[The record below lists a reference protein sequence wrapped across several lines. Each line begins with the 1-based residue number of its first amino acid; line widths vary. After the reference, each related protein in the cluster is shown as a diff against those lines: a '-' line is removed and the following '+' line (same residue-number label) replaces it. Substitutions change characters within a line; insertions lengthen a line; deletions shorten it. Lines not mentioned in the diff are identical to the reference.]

1 LFSWLADIQ
10 NTQPIAHGV
19 IILSLVAALGLVL
32 GSIRVRGFSLGIA
45 GTLFAGLILA
55 HFGFNL
61 EPSFR
66 SFIQEFGLILFVYTI
81 GLQVGPSFLDSLRRQ
96 GFALNL
102 LAAGNV
108 FLGVVMTVGLCLLVG
123 VDLGV
128 GAGIFAGATT
138 NTPALGAAQ
147 ETLQTLPKITPERVA
162 NSALGY
168 AVAYPFGVL
177 GLILAMVLIRSL
189 FRIEVPAELKS
200 FVASQ
205 QTDREPFTRITVRIT
220 NPNLA
225 GVPLSGI
232 PHLGNS
238 GVAVSRLKRAG
249 ESEVKLALKDTPV
262 YPGDLLLAVGRKS
275 DLRRF
280 QMMVGE
286 ESSEDLT
293 LASGPLTSRQVL
305 VTRPEVIGKPLG
317 ELRERYPFELKA
329 TRLTRADLDMSI
341 SSTLR
346 LRFGDVILLV
356 GTEDNLDRAAEV
368 LGNSIKELNLVR
380 LVPMFLGIALGVLVG
395 CYPLTVGNM
404 PAPLR
409 LGLAGGPL
417 LIAIILSRIGCIG
430 PLLWYMPAH
439 ANLLLRELGIV
450 LFLSCVGLKSGTHFV
465 ETLLRGQG
473 FLWMAMGAVI
483 TLAPIMIISLIARIV
498 LKMNFVNLCGLLA
511 GSQTDPPALAFAH
524 GMCNS
529 EAPSIAYASVYPL
542 TMVLRIAA
550 AQLLVLFFAV

>member
-1 LFSWLADIQ
+1 MLSWLADIP

-19 IILSLVAALGLVL
+19 IILSLVAALGLAL
-32 GSIRVRGFSLGIA
+32 GSVRVRGFSLGIA
-45 GTLFAGLILA
+45 GTLFAGLIFA
-55 HFGFNL
+55 HFGYNL
-61 EPSFR
+61 DPSFR

-81 GLQVGPSFLDSLRRQ
+81 GLQVGPGFLDSLRRQ

-108 FLGVVMTVGLCLLVG
+108 LLGVAVTVALCLLLG
-123 VDLGV
+123 VDLGI

-147 ETLQTLPKITPERVA
+147 EALQTLPKITAERAA

-177 GLILAMVLIRSL
+177 GIILAMVLVKSW
-189 FRIEVPAELKS
+189 FHIEVPSELKS
-200 FVASQ
+200 FFAYQ
-205 QTDREPFTRITVRIT
+205 QAEREPFTRMTVRVT

-232 PHLGNS
+232 PHLEDS
-238 GVAVSRLKRAG
+238 GVAVSRLKGAG
-249 ESEVKLALKDTPV
+249 ETEVKLALKDTLLH
-262 YPGDLLLAVGRKS
+262 PGDLLLAVGRKS

-280 QMMVGE
+280 QMTVGE
-286 ESSEDLT
+286 ESPEDLT

-305 VTRPEVIGKPLG
+305 VTRPEVVGKPLG
-317 ELRERYPFELKA
+317 ELRECYPFELKA

-341 SSTLR
+341 SPTLR
-346 LRFGDVILLV
+346 LRFGDVLLLV
-356 GTEDNLDRAAEV
+356 GTEENLDRAAEV
-368 LGNSIKELNLVR
+368 LGNSIKEMNLVR
-380 LVPMFLGIALGVLVG
+380 LVPMFLGIALGVVVG
-395 CYPLTVGNM
+395 CYPFTVGNM

-430 PLLWYMPAH
+430 PLLWYMPAN

-465 ETLLRGQG
+465 TTLLQGQG
-473 FLWMAMGAVI
+473 LLWMAMGVVI
-483 TLAPIMIISLIARIV
+483 TLAPIIIVSLIARIV
-498 LKMNFVNLCGLLA
+498 MKMNFVSLCGLLA

-524 GMCNS
+524 GVCHS